1 MKDIINYKNE
11 SEVKIKDIVYYSSI
25 IFIILLFIAGIA
37 YVIYVDLNKIK
48 PEDIKYKF
56 YSAQLKKNGSILI
69 SECIKYDVDKCCIY
83 ADSII
88 TNTDELKI
96 LIYGK

>member
-1 MKDIINYKNE
+1 MKDTINDKNE
-11 SEVKIKDIVYYSSI
+11 SQVKIKDIVYYSSI
-25 IFIILLFIAGIA
+25 IFIIVLLFASIS
-37 YVIYVDLNKIK
+37 YVNYVDLNKTK

-56 YSAQLKKNGSILI
+56 YSAQLKNNGSILI
-69 SECIKYDVDKCCIY
+69 SECIKYDGDKCRIY

-88 TNTDELKI
+88 TNKDDLKI